1 MNLITLDDKS
11 KKKKV
16 NNKKININR
25 DFVKN
30 GEISQDGLSLF
41 HQQTTYIYE
50 LPEPSISSS
59 TLFFQLL

>member
-11 KKKKV
+11 KTKKKQKV

-41 HQQTTYIYE
+41 HQQTTYI
-50 LPEPSISSS
+50 
-59 TLFFQLL
+59 